1 MVDGNIKPDA
11 ILNQLSPNENEAPG
25 NETAADWRRLLDE
38 CLIESDKNALHE
50 KTNALE
56 EALFVRLQQ
65 LSSDESAETEK
76 AAMKEAT
83 WKLLR
88 IRAEKLGFPVDR
100 KFLDGGSSGTVK
112 PEE

>member
-1 MVDGNIKPDA
+1 MVDGNLKPGA
-11 ILNQLSPNENEAPG
+11 ILHQLSPNENEAHG
-25 NETAADWRRLLDE
+25 NTTAADWRRLLDE
-38 CLIESDKNALHE
+38 CLAENDKNSLHQ
-50 KTNALE
+50 KANALE
-56 EALFVRLQQ
+56 EALFVRLQE

-76 AAMKEAT
+76 SAMKEAT

-88 IRAEKLGFPVDR
+88 IRAEKLGFPMDR